1 MKPTMYAEDRSKCFE
16 TCADYTLGNNGNLL
30 SIFKSYAG
38 QSLLATSVFTVYPC
52 PPSSVSQNANIYEC
66 PQ

>member
-38 QSLLATSVFTVYPC
+38 QSLLANFR
-52 PPSSVSQNANIYEC
+52 IYC
-66 PQ
+66 LPLST